1 MTPAT
6 TPRLLQMSGVIAD
19 LIYRVETVPRP
30 GQEAIVTDFE
40 IAPGGGFNAMVAARQ
55 AGMQVSY
62 GGSLGTGPFA
72 DVVARGLQR
81 HAIEILRQRD
91 PARDQGCCTVMIDAA
106 GERTFVA
113 AAGAEGHLSASEID
127 AVATE
132 PFGWTLLSG
141 YALHYRGSRRALGDW
156 LARTDLPNLVFDPSP
171 VVAALDPALL
181 AVAVGRARWISA
193 NLDEARVIAGTMPA
207 PEVALCLARGRP
219 DGGAVLRDGARGC
232 YLAQGGQVTHIP
244 ALEVQAVDTNG
255 AGDTHVGSFIA
266 ELSRTGDAL
275 RAARYA
281 NIAAALSTTRHGPAT
296 APTRAE
302 VLGQL
307 ETPFV
312 P

>member
-1 MTPAT
+1 
-6 TPRLLQMSGVIAD
+6 
-19 LIYRVETVPRP
+19 
-30 GQEAIVTDFE
+30 
-40 IAPGGGFNAMVAARQ
+40 
-55 AGMQVSY
+55 
-62 GGSLGTGPFA
+62 
-72 DVVARGLQR
+72 
-81 HAIEILRQRD
+81 
-91 PARDQGCCTVMIDAA
+91 
-106 GERTFVA
+106 
-113 AAGAEGHLSASEID
+113 GHLSASEID

-156 LARTDLPNLVFDPSP
+156 LDRTAVPNLVFDPSP

-193 NLDEARVIAGTMPA
+193 NLDEARVIAGPMPA
-207 PEVALCLARGRP
+207 AEAALCLARGRP